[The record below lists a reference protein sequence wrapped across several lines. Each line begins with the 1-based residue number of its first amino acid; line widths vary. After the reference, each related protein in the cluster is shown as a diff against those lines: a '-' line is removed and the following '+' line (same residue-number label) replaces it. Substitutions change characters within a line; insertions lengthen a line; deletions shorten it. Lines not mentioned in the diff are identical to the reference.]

1 MIPVEMFLET
11 SLPSTNKNERQSA
24 KVVFLFVFLRNHYTI
39 MNSRK
44 INKVLIA
51 NRGEIAVRI
60 IKTLSRLH
68 IASVAVFADNDAN
81 ALHRRM
87 ADEACPLGGGL
98 LKDTYLNVQKII
110 DAALDA
116 GADAIHPGYGFL
128 SENPELAEA
137 CEANNLVFI
146 GPDAHSIR
154 LMGNKIEARK
164 IAVKNDIPVTFGMMG
179 SQDEILE
186 MADKLPYPILIKA
199 AAGGGGKGM
208 HVVWQKDDLKLEMER
223 ASREAEKF
231 FGDGT
236 VFVEQYIEN
245 PRHIE
250 VQVLADHHGN
260 VVHLGERECSIQ
272 RRYQKIIEE
281 SPSPSL
287 DEMKRRQICETAV
300 KLCKA
305 IGYRNAGTVEFI
317 VDQDLNF
324 YFLEMNTR
332 IQVEHPVT
340 EMRSGI
346 DIVEEQIRIARGK
359 EMGWTQDNIQL
370 QGHAIE
376 LRIYAENPENG
387 FLPSPGKVTAYHEPQ
402 VRGAR
407 VDSSIDGTCV
417 VSEAYDP
424 MIAKL
429 VCHGK
434 NRQSAL
440 ETAGSALKEFIIQ
453 GLTTNKAYIWE
464 VIQNEDFVA
473 NQISTA
479 FCATHHETLLKAL
492 NESRKKQS
500 ISDIIAVFLMFDF
513 CKKHIGQ
520 HPDNVWEEIGYW
532 RYQMQIT
539 VDVEGL
545 KVPVQIHVAEANKIC
560 GMIDGV
566 PFVVE
571 YIQYD
576 NNQLK
581 IMLNGRTETVYCSIN
596 DEQKTI
602 VNFHGLNFTCFRT
615 DQLNEALDY
624 ACRDA
629 VNDKSR
635 LVSPMPGKVV
645 KINVKEG
652 DVVAEGTAMI
662 VVEAMKME
670 NNIVA
675 TAMAKVKKVLVAE
688 GQMVDNKMQL
698 IELE

>member
-1 MIPVEMFLET
+1 
-11 SLPSTNKNERQSA
+11 
-24 KVVFLFVFLRNHYTI
+24 
-39 MNSRK
+39 MNSKK

-60 IKTLSRLH
+60 IKTLRKLH

-81 ALHRRM
+81 ALHRRL
-87 ADEACPLGGGL
+87 ADEACPLGGGAL
-98 LKDTYLNVQKII
+98 SDTYLNVRKIV

-128 SENPELAEA
+128 SENFELVEA
-137 CEANNLVFI
+137 CEANNLIFI
-146 GPDAHSIR
+146 GPDAQSMR

-164 IAVKNDIPVTFGMMG
+164 IAIKHGIPVTFGMMG
-179 SQDEILE
+179 SQDEILQL
-186 MADKLPYPILIKA
+186 ADTLPYPVLIKA

-208 HVVWQKDDLKLEMER
+208 HIVWEKENLKHEMER
-223 ASREAEKF
+223 ASREAEKY

-236 VFVEQYIEN
+236 VFIEQYIEN

-250 VQVLADHHGN
+250 VQVLGDYFGN
-260 VVHLGERECSIQ
+260 MIHLHERECTIQ

-281 SPSPSL
+281 SPSPTLS
-287 DEMKRRQICETAV
+287 DEKRQEICETAV

-305 IGYRNAGTVEFI
+305 IGYHNAGTVEFL
-317 VDQDLNF
+317 VDKDLNF

-340 EMRSGI
+340 EMRTGI

-359 EMGWTQDNIQL
+359 EIGWTQESIHP

-376 LRIYAENPENG
+376 LRIYAEDPSNG
-387 FLPSPGKVTAYHEPQ
+387 FLPTPGKVTAYHEPQ

-407 VDSSIDGTCV
+407 VDSSIDGNCLI
-417 VSEAYDP
+417 SEAYDP

-429 VCHGK
+429 SCHSK
-434 NRQSAL
+434 DRQSAI
-440 ETAGSALKEFIIQ
+440 ETARRALKEFIIQ
-453 GLTTNKAYIWE
+453 GLTTNKAYLWE
-464 VIQNEDFVA
+464 VIKNEDFIE
-473 NQISTA
+473 NKIDTSFCSTHQE
-479 FCATHHETLLKAL
+479 CLIKAL
-492 NESRKKQS
+492 QDSRNAQS
-500 ISDIIAVFLMFDF
+500 VNDIVVAFLMYDF
-513 CKKHIGQ
+513 CKKHVEQ
-520 HPDNVWEEIGYW
+520 HPENVWEEIGYW
-532 RYQMQIT
+532 RYHMQLT
-539 VDVEGL
+539 VDVED
-545 KVPVQIHVAEANKIC
+545 KKIPVNISAAEAGKIK
-560 GMIDGV
+560 GTVGEF
-566 PFVVE
+566 PFSVE
-571 YIQYD
+571 FIQYD
-576 NNQLK
+576 HNQLK
-581 IMLNGRTETVYCSIN
+581 IMLNGRTETIYCSIN

-615 DQLNEALDY
+615 DQLNDTMDY
-624 ACRDA
+624 ACKES

-652 DVVAEGTAMI
+652 DEVADGTILI

-670 NNIVA
+670 NNIMA
-675 TAMAKVKKVLVAE
+675 SGKAKVKKILVTE

>member
-1 MIPVEMFLET
+1 
-11 SLPSTNKNERQSA
+11 
-24 KVVFLFVFLRNHYTI
+24 
-39 MNSRK
+39 MNTKR
-44 INKVLIA
+44 INKILIA

-60 IKTLSRLH
+60 IKTLRKLH
-68 IASVAVFADNDAN
+68 LASVAVFADNDAN

-87 ADEACPLGGGL
+87 ADEACPLGGGS
-98 LKDTYLNVQKII
+98 LKDTYLNVRKII

-128 SENPELAEA
+128 SESPELVEA

-146 GPDAHSIR
+146 GPDAQSMR

-164 IAVKNDIPVTFGMMG
+164 IAIQHGIPVTFGMMG
-179 SQDEILE
+179 SQEEILQ
-186 MADKLPYPILIKA
+186 MSDTLPYPILIKA

-208 HVVWQKDDLKLEMER
+208 HIVWEKKELKQEMER
-223 ASREAEKF
+223 ASREAEKY

-236 VFVEQYIEN
+236 VFIEQYIEN

-250 VQVLADHHGN
+250 VQVLADHFGN
-260 VVHLGERECSIQ
+260 VIHLHERECTIQ

-281 SPSPSL
+281 SPSPTL
-287 DEMKRRQICETAV
+287 TEEKRQQLCETAV

-305 IGYRNAGTVEFI
+305 IHYRNAGTVEFL
-317 VDQDLNF
+317 VDNKLNF

-340 EMRSGI
+340 EMRTGI

-359 EMGWTQDNIQL
+359 EMGWTQEMIQPK
-370 QGHAIE
+370 GHAIE
-376 LRIYAENPENG
+376 LRIYAENPESG
-387 FLPSPGKVTAYHEPQ
+387 FLPTPGKVTAYHEPQ

-407 VDSSIDGTCV
+407 VDSSIDGICTI
-417 VSEAYDP
+417 SEAYDP

-429 VCHGK
+429 SCHAK
-434 NRQSAL
+434 DRQTAL
-440 ETAGSALKEFIIQ
+440 ETAQRALKDFIIQ
-453 GLTTNKAYIWE
+453 GLTTNKAYLWE
-464 VIQNEDFVA
+464 VVKNADFVE
-473 NQISTA
+473 NKIDTS
-479 FCATHHETLLKAL
+479 FCATHQEALLKAL
-492 NESRKKQS
+492 HDSRNNLNINDIA
-500 ISDIIAVFLMFDF
+500 ISFLMFDF
-513 CKKHIGQ
+513 CKKQVEQ
-520 HPDNVWEEIGYW
+520 HPENVWEAIGYW
-532 RYQMQIT
+532 RYNMQLV
-539 VDVEGL
+539 VDVEDRRIS
-545 KVPVQIHVAEANKIC
+545 VRIEAAEAGKIK
-560 GMIDGV
+560 GTVGSSS
-566 PFVVE
+566 FKVE
-571 YIQYD
+571 FIQYD
-576 NNQLK
+576 NKQLK

-596 DEQKTI
+596 DEQKAI

-615 DQLNEALDY
+615 DQLNDTMDY
-624 ACRDA
+624 ACKET

-652 DVVAEGTAMI
+652 DEVKEGTIMM

-675 TAMAKVKKVLVAE
+675 AGTAKVKKILVTE

>member
-1 MIPVEMFLET
+1 
-11 SLPSTNKNERQSA
+11 
-24 KVVFLFVFLRNHYTI
+24 
-39 MNSRK
+39 MNSKR

-60 IKTLSRLH
+60 IKTLRKLH
-68 IASVAVFADNDAN
+68 IASVVVFADNDAN

-87 ADEACPLGGGL
+87 ADEACPLGSGD
-98 LKDTYLNVQKII
+98 LKDTYLNVRKII

-128 SENPELAEA
+128 SESPELVEA
-137 CEANNLVFI
+137 CEANNLIFI
-146 GPDAHSIR
+146 GPDAQSMR

-164 IAVKNDIPVTFGMMG
+164 IAIKHGIPVTFGMMG
-179 SQDEILE
+179 SQDEILQ
-186 MADKLPYPILIKA
+186 MADTLPYPVLIKA

-208 HVVWQKDDLKLEMER
+208 HIVWEKADLKQEMER
-223 ASREAEKF
+223 ASREAENY

-236 VFVEQYIEN
+236 VFIEQYIES

-250 VQVLADHHGN
+250 VQVLADHFGN
-260 VVHLGERECSIQ
+260 VIHLHERECSIQ

-281 SPSPSL
+281 SPSPTL
-287 DEMKRRQICETAV
+287 TEDKRQQICETAV

-305 IGYRNAGTVEFI
+305 IGYRNAGTVEFL

-340 EMRSGI
+340 EMRTGI

-359 EMGWTQDNIQL
+359 EMSWTQEAIQP
-370 QGHAIE
+370 QGHAVE
-376 LRIYAENPENG
+376 LRIYAEDPAKD
-387 FLPSPGKVTAYHEPQ
+387 FLPTPGKVTAYHEPQ

-407 VDSSIDGTCV
+407 VDSSIDGNCSI
-417 VSEAYDP
+417 SEAYDP

-429 VCHGK
+429 SCHGK
-434 NRQSAL
+434 DRQKAI
-440 ETAGSALKEFIIQ
+440 ETASRALKEFIIQ
-453 GLTTNKAYIWE
+453 GLTTNKAYLWE
-464 VIQNEDFVA
+464 VIKNEDFID
-473 NQISTA
+473 NKIDTS
-479 FCATHHETLLKAL
+479 FCTTHQEALIKAL
-492 NESRKKQS
+492 EDNRNAQNVN
-500 ISDIIAVFLMFDF
+500 DIVAAFLMYDF
-513 CKKHIGQ
+513 CKKQVEQ
-520 HPDNVWEEIGYW
+520 HPENVWEEIGYW
-532 RYQMQIT
+532 RYHMQLT
-539 VDVEGL
+539 VDEEG
-545 KVPVQIHVAEANKIC
+545 KKIPVNICAAEAGKIK
-560 GMIDGV
+560 GTIGET
-566 PFVVE
+566 PFSVE
-571 YIQYD
+571 FIQYEH
-576 NNQLK
+576 NQLK

-615 DQLNEALDY
+615 DQLNDTMDY
-624 ACRDA
+624 ACKES

-652 DVVAEGTAMI
+652 DEVKEGMFLM

-675 TAMAKVKKVLVAE
+675 SGKAKVKRIFVEE

>member
-1 MIPVEMFLET
+1 
-11 SLPSTNKNERQSA
+11 
-24 KVVFLFVFLRNHYTI
+24 
-39 MNSRK
+39 MNSKR

-60 IKTLSRLH
+60 IKTLRKLH

-87 ADEACPLGGGL
+87 ADEACPLGGGV
-98 LKDTYLNVQKII
+98 LKDTYLNVRKII

-116 GADAIHPGYGFL
+116 GVDAIHPGYGFL
-128 SENPELAEA
+128 SESPELAEA
-137 CEANNLVFI
+137 CEANNLIFI
-146 GPDAHSIR
+146 GPNAEVMR
-154 LMGNKIEARK
+154 LMGNKIAARK
-164 IAVKNDIPVTFGMMG
+164 IAVKHGIPVTFGMMG
-179 SQDEILE
+179 SHEEILE
-186 MADKLPYPILIKA
+186 QADTLPYPILIKA

-208 HVVWQKDDLKLEMER
+208 HIVWEKSELKNEMER
-223 ASREAEKF
+223 ASREAEKY

-250 VQVLADHHGN
+250 VQILADYFGN
-260 VVHLGERECSIQ
+260 VIHLHERECTIQ

-281 SPSPSL
+281 SPSPTL
-287 DEMKRRQICETAV
+287 TDEKRQQLCETAV

-305 IGYRNAGTVEFI
+305 IQYQNAGTVEFL
-317 VDQDLNF
+317 VDKNLNF

-340 EMRSGI
+340 ELRTGI

-359 EMGWTQDNIQL
+359 EMGWTQESIQP

-387 FLPSPGKVTAYHEPQ
+387 FLPTPGKVTAYHEPQ

-407 VDSSIDGTCV
+407 VDSSIDGSCTI
-417 VSEAYDP
+417 SEAYDP

-429 VCHGK
+429 SCHAK
-434 NRQSAL
+434 DRQAAL
-440 ETAGSALKEFIIQ
+440 ETAQRALKDFIIQ
-453 GLTTNKAYIWE
+453 GLTTNKAYLWE
-464 VIQNEDFVA
+464 VVKNADFVE
-473 NQISTA
+473 NKIDTG
-479 FCATHHETLLKAL
+479 FCASHQESLLKAL
-492 NESRKKQS
+492 NDSRNNLN
-500 ISDIIAVFLMFDF
+500 INDIAVSFLMFDF
-513 CKKHIGQ
+513 CKKHIEQ
-520 HPDNVWEEIGYW
+520 HPENVWEEIGYW
-532 RYQMQIT
+532 RYNMQLV
-539 VDVEGL
+539 VDVEG
-545 KVPVQIHVAEANKIC
+545 KKIPVRIFATESGKIK
-560 GMIDGV
+560 GTIDGH
-566 PFVVE
+566 PFAVE
-571 YIQYD
+571 FIQYD
-576 NNQLK
+576 NKQLK

-615 DQLNEALDY
+615 DQLNDTTDY
-624 ACRDA
+624 ACKET

-652 DVVAEGTAMI
+652 DEVKEGLIMM

-675 TAMAKVKKVLVAE
+675 IGNAKVKKILVAE

-698 IELE
+698 LELES